1 MNAPLSADQMALL
14 MSNSLSYSGSV
25 AQAARPLTIGTR
37 LAQFVSY
44 LRSLPQ
50 RRAVINELSA
60 LSDRELADIGL
71 HRAEMGRV
79 FDPKFVEARG
89 RSFGR

>member
-1 MNAPLSADQMALL
+1 MALL
-14 MSNSLSYSGSV
+14 MSNSLSYSGSLVQV
-25 AQAARPLTIGTR
+25 ASPLTLR
-37 LAQFVSY
+37 ARFRQFAAY

-50 RRAVINELSA
+50 RRAVMNELAS

-89 RSFGR
+89 HSLGR

>member
-14 MSNSLSYSGSV
+14 MSNSLSFTGSV
-25 AQAARPLTIGTR
+25 VEAARPFSMGAR
-37 LAQFVSY
+37 LRRFGAY

-50 RRAVINELSA
+50 RRAVMNELAS

-89 RSFGR
+89 FSVGR